1 MRTLALTVAA
11 LCLSVSPAFA
21 DVAPPNTYGCQG
33 KAAGDVCKDDM
44 GKDATCKADICTGLD
59 YANWDQDVRSSPPT
73 KTYDCLKCE
82 GVAEA
87 DTTVGTDTTTEG
99 TDAVIGGADVTQ
111 TGGNVTVAEESSGCV
126 AGPSAARVWA
136 PWALLAVVTALGVGL
151 LRRRRGV

>member
-11 LCLSVSPAFA
+11 LCLSASPAFA

-44 GKDATCKADICTGLD
+44 GKDATCKADTCTGLD

-87 DTTVGTDTTTEG
+87 DTS
-99 TDAVIGGADVTQ
+99 AVIGGADVTQ
-111 TGGNVTVAEESSGCV
+111 TGGKVTVAEESSGCV